1 MSDQGKSDN
10 QYVRSAAQGGFSGKE
25 AMANYDYYDPKPKR
39 KRITIPQN
47 KTNTQY
53 GKDKQIQGYLREAN
67 KKKGQA

>member
-1 MSDQGKSDN
+1 M
-10 QYVRSAAQGGFSGKE
+10 GFRE
-25 AMANYDYYDPKPKR
+25 REEMANYDYYDPKPKQ

-53 GKDKQIQGYLREAN
+53 GRDKQIQGYLQEAN

>member
-1 MSDQGKSDN
+1 MNIVRQARRTK
-10 QYVRSAAQGGFSGKE
+10 RSAAQGGLSGKGT
-25 AMANYDYYDPKPKR
+25 MASYEYYDPKPKQ

-53 GKDKQIQGYLREAN
+53 GKGKQIQGYLREVN

>member
-1 MSDQGKSDN
+1 MSDQANPDTL
-10 QYVRSAAQGGFSGKE
+10 YIWSAAQGGLSGKE

>member
-1 MSDQGKSDN
+1 
-10 QYVRSAAQGGFSGKE
+10 
-25 AMANYDYYDPKPKR
+25 MANYEYYDPKPKR

-47 KTNTQY
+47 KTDTQY

>member
-1 MSDQGKSDN
+1 MPRK
-10 QYVRSAAQGGFSGKE
+10 VGFRERE